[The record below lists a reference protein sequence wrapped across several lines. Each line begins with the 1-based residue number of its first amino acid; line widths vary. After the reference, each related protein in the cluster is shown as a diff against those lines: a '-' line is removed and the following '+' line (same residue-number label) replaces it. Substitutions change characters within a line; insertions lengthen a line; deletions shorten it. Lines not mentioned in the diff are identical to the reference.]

1 MLIAVLDQLLGGG
14 WEGKVGVTNNFLSIM
29 DLTVRVI
36 NDDIRE
42 GGDTDRITKPVNYF
56 LNRIELSILNSKLTH
71 LDRVTCV

>member
-14 WEGKVGVTNNFLSIM
+14 WEGKVGVTNNFLSIL

-56 LNRIELSILNSKLTH
+56 LNRIELSIFNSKLTH
-71 LDRVTCV
+71 LDRETCV

>member
-14 WEGKVGVTNNFLSIM
+14 WEGKVGVTNNFLSIL